1 MDNEKRDKLKAY
13 EGSVLD
19 QGYGVVG
26 KRVMRDK
33 SIKIGA
39 KGLYCYLCVYGHEVF
54 PKRDTICSDLG
65 ISRDT
70 YNSYLKEL
78 VSHGYV
84 SVRQRRGEGNKF
96 AGNVYTINIK
106 LSEVVDGS
114 VEKPQRKNPAT
125 DDATQNVPCSKI
137 PATEKSCTES
147 PCTDISAT
155 GKMPEAHTAQGN
167 SGIENGANNT
177 SFNNTIN
184 NQYNKT
190 TTPTKDNGD
199 VAVIKSDFSSVGDML
214 PNTLKSVQEKR
225 HHAATVVDDE
235 VRTLMDLGAKQ
246 GIDKKSILVFVSKF
260 GKEAVKVQL
269 ANLEFAEKR
278 SSIGNPGGWLN
289 CALQNGYSNL
299 AAEKAMIKHEEAA
312 RKQEAIKRMLEEEA
326 NKEVPPPDENNVFYQ
341 MYKNR
346 RAEG

>member
-1 MDNEKRDKLKAY
+1 MDKEKRDKLKTY

-26 KRVMRDK
+26 KRVMRDR

-54 PKRDTICSDLG
+54 PKRDTICYDLG

-106 LSEVVDGS
+106 LSEVADGS

-125 DDATQNVPCSKI
+125 ADDAPNVPCSKI
-137 PATEKSCTES
+137 PATEKSCTED
-147 PCTDISAT
+147 PGTEISAT
-155 GKMPEAHTAQGN
+155 GKTAEAHAEQVVTV
-167 SGIENGANNT
+167 SENGANNT
-177 SFNNTIN
+177 SSNNTIN

-190 TTPTKDNGD
+190 TTSTEDNGD
-199 VAVIKSDFSSVGDML
+199 DVVAKSDFSSVEDIL
-214 PNTLKSVQEKR
+214 PHTLNNVQAKR
-225 HHAATVVDDE
+225 KHAATIVDDE
-235 VRTLMDLGAKQ
+235 VRALMDLGAKQ
-246 GIDKKSILVFVSKF
+246 DIDKKSMLLFISKY

-299 AAEKAMIKHEEAA
+299 AAEKAMTKHEEAA
-312 RKQEAIKRMLEEEA
+312 RKQEAIKRILEEDA
-326 NKEVPPPDENNVFYQ
+326 NKEVPPPDESNIFYQ
-341 MYKNR
+341 MYKKH